1 MKHIFMVDDE
11 ISNLKC
17 ADQILNDSYKV
28 TTAQSG
34 KQGLLLLAKDVP
46 DLILLDINMPE
57 MSGYEVMEALKKNQ
71 ILKDIPVIF
80 LSAHMDGESEIKGLK
95 MGAMDCIRKPFE
107 PEIVRSRIDKI
118 LKMTE
123 QKKELQDIALKDGL
137 TALLNR
143 RYMEKLLNQTETD
156 GKKGFFMLLDLD
168 NFKLVND
175 IFGHKVG
182 DDVLVRFAR
191 VMEKQVG
198 DENSVCRLGGDE
210 FAVYFSGNYKKKDIT
225 NIASRMIAGIE
236 YEINELLLDSAD
248 LKVSVSIGIA
258 RKPEDGRGFTK
269 LYSAADKAL
278 YFVKQNG
285 KRGYHFFHET
295 AMELKETEEESK
307 QINLAQFQHL
317 MQEKGRE
324 SGVYRVEYAMF
335 KWIYHF
341 VARCIEQKRYDV
353 HLVLFTVRDKTG
365 MELEKD
371 RAVKG
376 IEALEQAVAK
386 FLNWGDAA
394 TKCGRVQYAALLT
407 DASAEKGKMII
418 SSIKEKFQE
427 LLGDDT
433 VELNYE
439 IGCIDKNN

>member
-1 MKHIFMVDDE
+1 MKRIFMVDDE
-11 ISNLKC
+11 PVNLEC
-17 ADQILNDSYKV
+17 AAQILNDSYEV
-28 TTAQSG
+28 MTARSG
-34 KQGLLLLAKDVP
+34 KQGLIQLEKSIP
-46 DLILLDINMPE
+46 DLILLDINMPG
-57 MSGYEVMEALKKNQ
+57 MNGYEVMDELKKNQ
-71 ILKDIPVIF
+71 VLKDIPVIF
-80 LSAHMDGESEIKGLK
+80 LSSHMDGESEIKGLK

-137 TALLNR
+137 TDLLNR

-210 FAVYFSGNYKKKDIT
+210 FAVYFSGNHKKKDIISFAQ
-225 NIASRMIAGIE
+225 NMIAGIE
-236 YEINELLLDSAD
+236 YEINELLLDSGD
-248 LKVSVSIGIA
+248 FNVSVSIGIA
-258 RKPEDGRGFTK
+258 QKPEDGQGFTK

-285 KRGYHFFHET
+285 KRGYHFFSDT
-295 AMELKETEEESK
+295 AVEAKEREEERR
-307 QINLAQFQHL
+307 QINLRQLQRL
-317 MQEKGRE
+317 MLEQGRE
-324 SGVYRVEYAMF
+324 SGAYRVEYAGF
-335 KWIYHF
+335 KWIYHLIF
-341 VARCIEQKRYDV
+341 QCIKKKNYSA
-353 HLVLFTVRDKTG
+353 HLLLFTVHDKAG
-365 MELEKD
+365 DELEKS

-376 IEALEQAVAK
+376 IEALEQAVSK
-386 FLNWGDAA
+386 SLSGRDAA
-394 TKCGRVQYAALLT
+394 TKCGRVQYVALLPDT
-407 DASAEKGKMII
+407 SPEEGKMIACRVQ
-418 SSIKEKFQE
+418 EKFQE
-427 LLGDDT
+427 LLEDDT
-433 VELNYE
+433 MELSYE
-439 IGCIDKNN
+439 MESIAENT

>member
-1 MKHIFMVDDE
+1 MVDDE

-17 ADQILNDSYKV
+17 AAQILNDSYEV
-28 TTAQSG
+28 TTTQSG
-34 KQGLLLLAKDVP
+34 KQGLQLLEKKIP

-80 LSAHMDGESEIKGLK
+80 LSSHMDGESEIKGLK

-210 FAVYFSGNYKKKDIT
+210 FAVYFSGNYKKKDII
-225 NIASRMIAGIE
+225 NIATRMIAGIE
-236 YEINELLLDSAD
+236 YEINELLLDSGD

-258 RKPEDGRGFTK
+258 RKPEDGKGFTK

-285 KRGYHFFHET
+285 KRSYHFFHET
-295 AMELKETEEESK
+295 AMELKETEEENK
-307 QINLAQFQHL
+307 QIDLEQFQHL

-324 SGVYRVEYAMF
+324 SGIYRVEYTMF

-341 VARCIEQKRYDV
+341 VAQCIEQKSHDV
-353 HLVLFTVRDKTG
+353 RLVLFTVCDKTG
-365 MELEKD
+365 AELEKD

-376 IEALEQAVAK
+376 IEALEQAVSK
-386 FLNWGDAA
+386 FLNQGDVA
-394 TKCGRVQYAALLT
+394 TKCGRVQYAALLAN
-407 DASAEKGKMII
+407 ASAEKGKTIV
-418 SSIKEKFQE
+418 SSIQEKFQE

-439 IGCIDKNN
+439 MGCIGTNN

>member
-1 MKHIFMVDDE
+1 M
-11 ISNLKC
+11 
-17 ADQILNDSYKV
+17 
-28 TTAQSG
+28 
-34 KQGLLLLAKDVP
+34 
-46 DLILLDINMPE
+46 
-57 MSGYEVMEALKKNQ
+57 
-71 ILKDIPVIF
+71 
-80 LSAHMDGESEIKGLK
+80 
-95 MGAMDCIRKPFE
+95 
-107 PEIVRSRIDKI
+107 RSRIDKI

-210 FAVYFSGNYKKKDIT
+210 FAVYFSGSYKKKDII
-225 NIASRMIAGIE
+225 NIATRMIAGIE
-236 YEINELLLDSAD
+236 YEINELLLDSGD

-258 RKPEDGRGFTK
+258 RKPEDGKGFTK

-285 KRGYHFFHET
+285 KRSYHFFHET
-295 AMELKETEEESK
+295 AMELKETEEENK
-307 QINLAQFQHL
+307 QIDLEQFQHL

-324 SGVYRVEYAMF
+324 SGIYRVEYTMF
-335 KWIYHF
+335 KWIYRF
-341 VARCIEQKRYDV
+341 VAQCIEQKSHDV
-353 HLVLFTVRDKTG
+353 RLVLFTVCDKTG
-365 MELEKD
+365 AELEKD

-376 IEALEQAVAK
+376 IEALEQAVSK
-386 FLNWGDAA
+386 FLNQGDVA
-394 TKCGRVQYAALLT
+394 TKCGRVQYAALLAN
-407 DASAEKGKMII
+407 ASAEKGKTIV
-418 SSIKEKFQE
+418 SSIQEKFQE

-439 IGCIDKNN
+439 MGCICTNN

>member
-17 ADQILNDSYKV
+17 AAQILNDSYEV
-28 TTAQSG
+28 TTTQSG
-34 KQGLLLLAKDVP
+34 KQGLLLLEKKIP

-57 MSGYEVMEALKKNQ
+57 MNGYEVMEALKNNQ
-71 ILKDIPVIF
+71 ILKDVPVIF
-80 LSAHMDGESEIKGLK
+80 LSSHMDGESEIKGLK

-143 RYMEKLLNQTETD
+143 RYMERLLNQTEAD

-182 DDVLVRFAR
+182 DDVLIRFAR
-191 VMEKQVG
+191 GMEKQVG

-210 FAVYFSGNYKKKDIT
+210 FAAYFSGNYKKKDII

-236 YEINELLLDSAD
+236 YEINELLLDSGD

-295 AMELKETEEESK
+295 AMELKETEDESK
-307 QINLAQFQHL
+307 QIDLVQFQHL
-317 MQEKGRE
+317 MQKKGRE
-324 SGVYRVEYAMF
+324 SGVYRVEYTMF

-341 VARCIEQKRYDV
+341 IAQCIEQKSYDV
-353 HLVLFTVRDKTG
+353 HLVLFTVCDKTG

-386 FLNWGDAA
+386 FLSRGDVA

-407 DASAEKGKMII
+407 DATAEKGKMII
-418 SSIKEKFQE
+418 SHIQEKFQE

-439 IGCIDKNN
+439 MGSIKGN

>member
-1 MKHIFMVDDE
+1 
-11 ISNLKC
+11 NLKC

-28 TTAQSG
+28 TTVQSG
-34 KQGLLLLAKDVP
+34 KQGLLLLEKSIP
-46 DLILLDINMPE
+46 DLILIDINMPD
-57 MSGYEVMEALKKNQ
+57 MNGYEVMDELKKNP

-80 LSAHMDGESEIKGLK
+80 LSSHMDGESEIKGLK

-137 TALLNR
+137 TDLLNR

-210 FAVYFSGNYKKKDIT
+210 FAVYFSGNYKKKDIIS
-225 NIASRMIAGIE
+225 IASKMIAGIE
-236 YEINELLLDSAD
+236 YEINELLLDSGD

-258 RKPEDGRGFTK
+258 RKPEDGKGFTK

-295 AMELKETEEESK
+295 TVEEKESEYENK
-307 QINLAQFQHL
+307 QIDLLQFRRL
-317 MQEKGRE
+317 MQEKGRDG
-324 SGVYRVEYAMF
+324 GVYRVEYAKF
-335 KWIYHF
+335 KWLYHF
-341 VARCIEQKRYDV
+341 VMRFIEQKSKEA
-353 HLVLFTVRDKTG
+353 HLVLFTVCDKTG
-365 MELEKD
+365 GELEKE

-386 FLNWGDAA
+386 SLSWKDDA
-394 TKCGRVQYAALLT
+394 TK
-407 DASAEKGKMII
+407 
-418 SSIKEKFQE
+418 F
-427 LLGDDT
+427 
-433 VELNYE
+433 
-439 IGCIDKNN
+439 

>member
-1 MKHIFMVDDE
+1 MKRIFMVDDE
-11 ISNLKC
+11 QTNLER
-17 ADQILNDSYKV
+17 AVQILNDSYEV
-28 TTAQSG
+28 MTATSG
-34 KQGLLLLAKDVP
+34 KQGLIHLEKCIP
-46 DLILLDINMPE
+46 DLILLDINMPD
-57 MSGYEVMEALKKNQ
+57 MSGYEVMDELKKDRV
-71 ILKDIPVIF
+71 LKDIPVIF
-80 LSAHMDGESEIKGLK
+80 LSSHMDGESEIKGLK

-137 TALLNR
+137 TDLLNR

-198 DENSVCRLGGDE
+198 DKNSVCRLGGDE
-210 FAVYFSGNYKKKDIT
+210 FAVYFSGNYKKKDIIS
-225 NIASRMIAGIE
+225 IAQKMIAGIE
-236 YEINELLLDSAD
+236 YEINELLLDSGD

-258 RKPEDGRGFTK
+258 QKPEDGRGFTK

-285 KRGYHFFHET
+285 KRGYHFFRDAAVE
-295 AMELKETEEESK
+295 AKEKEEESR
-307 QINLAQFQHL
+307 QIDLMQLQHL
-317 MQEKGRE
+317 MQEQGRE
-324 SGVYRVEYAMF
+324 SGAYRVEYARF

-341 VARCIEQKRYDV
+341 IIQCMEQKSNET
-353 HLVLFTVRDKTG
+353 HLLLFTVRDKTG
-365 MELEKD
+365 GELEKG

-376 IEALEQAVAK
+376 IEALEQAVSK
-386 FLNWGDAA
+386 SLSWGDAA
-394 TKCGRVQYAALLT
+394 TKCGRVQYAALLPGST
-407 DASAEKGKMII
+407 YEKGKMIAGRI
-418 SSIKEKFQE
+418 QEKFQE
-427 LLGDDT
+427 LLGDNT
-433 VELNYE
+433 MELSYE
-439 IGCIDKNN
+439 LGSIIENG

>member
-17 ADQILNDSYKV
+17 AAQILNDSYEV
-28 TTAQSG
+28 TTTQSG
-34 KQGLLLLAKDVP
+34 KQGLLLLEKKIP

-57 MSGYEVMEALKKNQ
+57 MNGYEVMEALKNNQ
-71 ILKDIPVIF
+71 ILKDVPVIF
-80 LSAHMDGESEIKGLK
+80 LSSHMDGESEIKGLK

-143 RYMEKLLNQTETD
+143 RYMERLLNQTEAD

-182 DDVLVRFAR
+182 DDVLIRFAR

-210 FAVYFSGNYKKKDIT
+210 FAAYFSGNYKKKDII

-236 YEINELLLDSAD
+236 YEINELLLDSGD

-285 KRGYHFFHET
+285 KRGYQD
-295 AMELKETEEESK
+295 ESK
-307 QINLAQFQHL
+307 QIDLVQFQHL
-317 MQEKGRE
+317 MQKKGRE
-324 SGVYRVEYAMF
+324 SGVYRVEYTMF

-341 VARCIEQKRYDV
+341 IAQCIEQKSYDV
-353 HLVLFTVRDKTG
+353 HLVLFTVCDKTG

-386 FLNWGDAA
+386 FLSRGDVA

-407 DASAEKGKMII
+407 DATAEKGKMII
-418 SSIKEKFQE
+418 SHIQEKFQE

-439 IGCIDKNN
+439 MGSIKGN